1 MSKKMIEKN
10 LRASN
15 LLFGLVIIIMAIIVI
30 LFSVAGVIFLLLITS
45 IGVIIIGVARLING
59 YANEKLDSSAK
70 IVKILSGL
78 LAILFGIIVLINTL
92 TKPLLAIDILIL
104 LIAILF
110 LLIGVA
116 RVFVGALTKEY
127 YTWYRIILMFI
138 GIVVII
144 LSVIVLFNLKMSDNT
159 LIFILALSMLLT
171 GIARLILG
179 IIGIQ

>member
-1 MSKKMIEKN
+1 MSEKN

-15 LLFGLVIIIMAIIVI
+15 FLLGLATILMAIIV
-30 LFSVAGVIFLLLITS
+30 LLYSVAGVILLLLIMS
-45 IGVIIIGVARLING
+45 IAVIIIGIARLINA

-70 IVKILSGL
+70 LAKIITGL
-78 LAILFGIIVLINTL
+78 LAIVFGVIVLINTI
-92 TKPLLAIDILIL
+92 TKPLVAIDVLIL
-104 LIAILF
+104 LIAIMF
-110 LLIGVA
+110 LLIGIA

-127 YTWYRIILMFI
+127 FQWYRVILIIV

-144 LSVIVLFNLKMSDNT
+144 LSIIVLFNLRMDDLM

-179 IIGIQ
+179 IIGIK

>member
-1 MSKKMIEKN
+1 MSKKISEKN

-15 LLFGLVIIIMAIIVI
+15 LLLGLATIIMAIIVLLYSI
-30 LFSVAGVIFLLLITS
+30 AGVIILLLIMS
-45 IGVIIIGVARLING
+45 IAVIIIGIARLINA

-70 IVKILSGL
+70 LAKIISGL
-78 LAILFGIIVLINTL
+78 LALVFGVIVLINTL
-92 TKPLLAIDILIL
+92 RTP
-104 LIAILF
+104 LIAIDVLILFIALLF
-110 LLIGVA
+110 LIIGVA

-127 YTWYRIILMFI
+127 FQWYRVILIIV

-144 LSVIVLFNLKMSDNT
+144 LSIIVLFNLRMDDVM

-179 IIGIQ
+179 IIGIK